1 MSSGYLLLGGLTLI
15 LAILA
20 PILKRKLW
28 LSEPLLTM
36 LVGIAVGPAA
46 LDWFDLQSLM
56 NQEVLIE
63 QVARI
68 TLGIS
73 LIGIA
78 LRLPDRFVWTH
89 RRSLAVM
96 LLVAMP
102 AMWVVSG
109 ILANVVLGLGWWSAL
124 LLGAVVTP
132 TDPVVASS
140 IVTGELAEKNVR
152 ADLRHLL
159 SAESGANDGLA
170 FLLVMLP
177 YQVLNHAPGEALERF
192 LLDNLLREVI
202 GGLLLGTATG
212 WLLGEIL
219 VRVGKWETHEGAGQT
234 PLLAVMVATAVA
246 LLGGATLLHTDGIL
260 AVFAA
265 GLVFNH
271 FVRDQHEARHQRV
284 NEVMKRFFDVPVF
297 VLFGMVIPWQQIAGL
312 GAAGIVF
319 AILVL
324 ALRRLPVL
332 FALRRFVPPLR
343 TNREALFAGW
353 FGPIAVA
360 AMVYAAWADLHG
372 ADTELWP
379 AASLVIFLSILLHGI
394 SATPITQWLPQHET
408 RTFEDPSSKEK
419 RCGTVG
425 SSARAEA

>member
-1 MSSGYLLLGGLTLI
+1 MLGGLTLI

-28 LSEPLLTM
+28 LSEPLLTT

-46 LDWFDLQSLM
+46 LGWFDPQALM
-56 NQEVLIE
+56 NQEVLLE
-63 QVARI
+63 QIARI

-73 LIGIA
+73 LIGVA

-89 RRSLAVM
+89 RRSLSVM
-96 LLVAMP
+96 LLLAMP
-102 AMWVVSG
+102 AMWVMSG
-109 ILANVVLGLGWWSAL
+109 VLAKVVLGLGWWSAL
-124 LLGAVVTP
+124 LLGAVITP

-177 YQVLNHAPGEALERF
+177 YQMLSHSPGEAFERF
-192 LLDNLLREVI
+192 LVDNLLREVI
-202 GGLLLGTATG
+202 GGIVLGGVTG
-212 WLLGEIL
+212 WLLGKTL
-219 VRVGKWETHEGAGQT
+219 VRVGEWESHEGAGQT
-234 PLLAVMVATAVA
+234 PLLAVMIATAIA
-246 LLGGATLLHTDGIL
+246 LLGGASLLRTDGIL

-271 FVRDQHEARHQRV
+271 FVRDQREAHHQRV
-284 NEVMKRFFDVPVF
+284 NEVIKRFFDVPVF
-297 VLFGMVIPWQQIAGL
+297 VVFGMVIPWSQMGALGFAGVIF
-312 GAAGIVF
+312 GV
-319 AILVL
+319 LVL
-324 ALRRLPVL
+324 VLRRLPIL
-332 FALRRFVPPLR
+332 FALRRFLPPLR
-343 TNREALFAGW
+343 TKREVIFAGW

-372 ADTELWP
+372 ADNSLWP
-379 AASLVIFLSILLHGI
+379 AACLVILFSILLHGVT
-394 SATPITQWLPQHET
+394 ATPMTHWLAPRNQPGRSNAVEAQHA
-408 RTFEDPSSKEK
+408 
-419 RCGTVG
+419 V
-425 SSARAEA
+425 EA